1 MHQLLPRPSHLCGA
15 PRTKCRAE
23 RAAAGVLGGWLL
35 SRKLVS
41 NQWYRLSLSLP
52 SPSLYLFPSIH
63 TLTKGIQNWQIEK
76 LFLHHLIT
84 EELPADPT
92 HTQIQICTHIH
103 THTDTE
109 KHEFAFIQ
117 GNHTETIFTC
127 SSQNISKQDYSF
139 DRVFTLIPLK
149 KKLNFTMSSDYYGY
163 IYIIFTIWGSSNNT
177 YFLYIAVVTHKRTIW
192 KSGLIGFGCNLLRY
206 HSLIYTIK
214 L

>member
-41 NQWYRLSLSLP
+41 NQWYRLSLSPL
-52 SPSLYLFPSIH
+52 SLSLSVSFY
-63 TLTKGIQNWQIEK
+63 TY
-76 LFLHHLIT
+76 
-84 EELPADPT
+84 T
-92 HTQIQICTHIH
+92 HTRDTKLTNRETIFASIDNRGTSCWSHTYTDTDMYSH

-127 SSQNISKQDYSF
+127 RSQNKLKQDYSF
-139 DRVFTLIPLK
+139 DKVFTLI
-149 KKLNFTMSSDYYGY
+149 LNFIMSSDYY
-163 IYIIFTIWGSSNNT
+163 IIIISCGSSINT
-177 YFLYIAVVTHKRTIW
+177 NFYFLCMWFIY
-192 KSGLIGFGCNLLRY
+192 SCCN
-206 HSLIYTIK
+206 S
-214 L
+214 